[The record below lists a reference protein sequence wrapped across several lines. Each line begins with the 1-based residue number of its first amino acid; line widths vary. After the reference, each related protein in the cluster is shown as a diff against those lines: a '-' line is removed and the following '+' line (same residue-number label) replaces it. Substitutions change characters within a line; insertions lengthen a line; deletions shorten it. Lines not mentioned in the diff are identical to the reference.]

1 MKIRGYRECRECGH
15 RWSYYDTGSV
25 ACPDCGSLRSV
36 GIDDRKRHTDAPS
49 ALDLSDHRNA
59 VDEGSVAAV
68 ADDLKR
74 DLREYVR
81 RRGFI
86 RGGDLLDLDD
96 TYLAAHELL
105 HAVDVYV
112 RTRDPT
118 DDERLYVLS
127 LLRNVDA
134 GERPAKDDA
143 PASMAAARGLAYAN
157 AVEAYRRDVGTWL
170 DDNPDSEARR
180 TLESLED
187 RIKRAKALR
196 GDVPLGE
203 SEALVRVTKDLAA
216 YLREGDESALV
227 TARDRLARMG

>member
-1 MKIRGYRECRECGH
+1 MKIRGQRECKECGN

-25 ACPDCGSLRSV
+25 ACPACGSLRSV
-36 GIDDRKRHTDAPS
+36 GVDERKRHTDGPAT
-49 ALDLSDHRNA
+49 LDLSPHRNA
-59 VDEGSVAAV
+59 VGDGSVVDA
-68 ADDLKR
+68 ADDLKS
-74 DLREYVR
+74 DLRAYIR
-81 RRGFI
+81 KRGFI

-112 RTRDPT
+112 RATDRT

-127 LLRNVDA
+127 LLRGADA

-143 PASMAAARGLAYAN
+143 PGSMAAARGLAYAN
-157 AVEAYRRDVGTWL
+157 AVEAYRRDAGTWL
-170 DDNPDSEARR
+170 DDNPDPEARR

-187 RIKRAKALR
+187 RVKRAKALR

-203 SEALVRVTKDLAA
+203 SEALVRSAKDLAA

-227 TARDRLARMG
+227 AARDRLARMG